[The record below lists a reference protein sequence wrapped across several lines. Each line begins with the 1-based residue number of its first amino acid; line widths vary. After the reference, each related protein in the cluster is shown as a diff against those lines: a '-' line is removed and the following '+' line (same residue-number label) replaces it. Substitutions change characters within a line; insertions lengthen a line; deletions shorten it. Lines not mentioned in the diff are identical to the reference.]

1 MASRST
7 SPKPDGSACQLDA
20 LLALVRLLARQAA
33 RESLGRALEVEDRDA
48 GHPAAGGS
56 PHP

>member
-7 SPKPDGSACQLDA
+7 SPKLDDSASQPDA

-33 RESLGRALEVEDRDA
+33 REALDRAPELEDRDA
-48 GHPAAGGS
+48 GRAAGEGS
-56 PHP
+56 LAP